1 MIVHSETYIYNTFFN
16 YNLDMISLFPS
27 KVEGWS
33 SLMVPVASV
42 VGPKPWMFGDWKRSP
57 LDRRMVRM

>member
-1 MIVHSETYIYNTFFN
+1 
-16 YNLDMISLFPS
+16 MISLFPS